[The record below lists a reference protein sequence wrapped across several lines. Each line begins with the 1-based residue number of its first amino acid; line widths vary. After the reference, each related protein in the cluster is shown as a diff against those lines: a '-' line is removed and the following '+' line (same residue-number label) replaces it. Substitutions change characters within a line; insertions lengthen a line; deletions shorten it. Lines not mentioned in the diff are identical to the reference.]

1 MDIAICDIQFC
12 ERIFEL
18 SGINSENETDIK
30 PRRDMII
37 WEQNRGPVRIHSMQK
52 RRRRA
57 RALLVT
63 EDVDRIIY
71 VIRGRRVMLDSDLAK
86 IYGVTTKRLN
96 EQVRRNRARFPE
108 DFMFQLTLEELEN
121 WRSQI
126 ATSNSSA
133 RMGLRYRPYA
143 FTEHG
148 AVMLASVLKSPIAV
162 GASIQIVRA
171 FNRLRRLVAA
181 DKDLAAVL
189 AALERKVAGH
199 DEEIQ
204 ALFEAIHEIMEPP
217 AAPSREIGF
226 SVKPGD
232 P

>member
-1 MDIAICDIQFC
+1 MD
-12 ERIFEL
+12 
-18 SGINSENETDIK
+18 
-30 PRRDMII
+30 
-37 WEQNRGPVRIHSMQK
+37 SMQK
-52 RRRRA
+52 PRNGT
-57 RALLVT
+57 RALLLT

-96 EQVRRNRARFPE
+96 EQVRRNRTRFPE
-108 DFMFQLTLEELEN
+108 DFMFQLTEDELEN
-121 WRSQI
+121 WRSQF
-126 ATSNSSA
+126 ATSNSSVK
-133 RMGLRYRPYA
+133 MGLRYRPYA

-148 AVMLASVLKSPIAV
+148 AVMLASVLNSPIAV
-162 GASIQIVRA
+162 AASIQIVRA

-199 DEEIQ
+199 DEHIQ
-204 ALFEAIHEIMEPP
+204 SLFAAIHEIMEPP
-217 AAPSREIGF
+217 AAPPKEIGF
-226 SVKPGD
+226 LLKPGR

>member
-1 MDIAICDIQFC
+1 MQ
-12 ERIFEL
+12 ERK
-18 SGINSENETDIK
+18 NKT
-30 PRRDMII
+30 
-37 WEQNRGPVRIHSMQK
+37 
-52 RRRRA
+52 

-96 EQVRRNRARFPE
+96 EQVRRNRTRFPG
-108 DFMFQLTLEELEN
+108 DFMFQLTKDELKN
-121 WRSQI
+121 WKSQI
-126 ATSNSSA
+126 ATSNSA
-133 RMGLRYRPYA
+133 FKMGLRKLPSA

-148 AVMLASVLKSPIAV
+148 AVMLASVLSSPLAV
-162 GASIQIVRA
+162 AASIQIVRA
-171 FNRLRRLVAA
+171 FNRLRRLVTA

-199 DEEIQ
+199 DEHIQ
-204 ALFEAIHEIMEPP
+204 ALFAAIHEIMEPP